1 MNFIEKI
8 EEIREISRN
17 SKKNNLKV
25 AFVPT
30 MGALHQGH
38 LSLIE
43 KAKQLSDIV
52 IVSIFVN
59 PKQFAPHEDLDN
71 YPRNLEQDI
80 NLANNAG
87 ADFIFTPSPLD
98 IYPVG
103 YSTAIKVNKITEVF
117 EGEFRPQFFEGVATV
132 CAKLFIITEPDLV
145 VFGQK
150 DYQQCLVIKR
160 LITDLHL
167 PIEFY
172 MQPTIRESDG
182 LAKSSRNLYLSE
194 NDREKS
200 GILFI
205 ALEEAKKAIS
215 HGETNRKKIN
225 AIMHK
230 KLREVKEIKIDYA
243 SAALAE
249 DLSQPQFFLKGDKV
263 VLLIACYLN
272 KTRLID
278 NSIITI

>member
-25 AFVPT
+25 SFVPT

-43 KAKQLSDIV
+43 KAKEISDIV

-59 PKQFAPHEDLDN
+59 PKQFAAHEDLDK
-71 YPRNLEQDI
+71 YPRNLQKDYD
-80 NLANNAG
+80 LAISAG
-87 ADFIFTPSPLD
+87 ADFIFYPNILD

-103 YSTAIKVNKITEVF
+103 YSTSINVNVVSESF
-117 EGEFRPQFFEGVATV
+117 EGEFRPHFFGGVATV
-132 CAKLFIITEPDLV
+132 CAKLFLIVEPDLV

-150 DYQQCLVIKR
+150 DYQQCLVISK
-160 LITDLHL
+160 LIKDIHL
-167 PIEFY
+167 PIQFVME
-172 MQPTIRESDG
+172 PTVRESDG

-194 NDREKS
+194 SDRQKS

-205 ALEEAKKAIS
+205 ALEEAKRAIS
-215 HGETNRKKIN
+215 IGETDRKIIN

-230 KLREVKEIKIDYA
+230 KLREVQEIRIDYA
-243 SAALAE
+243 SSALAD
-249 DLSQPQFFLKGDKV
+249 DLSQPEFFLKGDRV

-272 KTRLID
+272 KIRLID
-278 NSIITI
+278 NMVITI